1 MMVLYGKKTWWMLR
15 PEILDATLS
24 TVESGHDNE
33 RIDVTPLSHPHLPW
47 MRADLYPGDVLI
59 VPPFVWHM
67 VLSDPDGIAHAAMC
81 RVHFVI
87 FSVHIVRMQCAH
99 GQTAGQQLS
108 GSVCMM

>member
-1 MMVLYGKKTWWMLR
+1 MSLVDKGGDTTKHSVVYR
-15 PEILDATLS
+15 YA
-24 TVESGHDNE
+24 
-33 RIDVTPLSHPHLPW
+33 W